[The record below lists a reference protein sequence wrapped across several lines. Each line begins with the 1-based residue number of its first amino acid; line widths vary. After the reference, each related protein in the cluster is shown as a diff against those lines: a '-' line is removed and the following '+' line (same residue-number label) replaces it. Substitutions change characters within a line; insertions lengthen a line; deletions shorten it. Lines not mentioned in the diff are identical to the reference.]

1 MRRVLFVA
9 GWAIAGALVWA
20 IIFGL
25 ALLWK
30 SDDPADFA
38 EQATFRTEKV
48 VAVAG
53 AAVADGPCG
62 ESKDDKGTRH
72 THGTSY
78 EVDLTWTGADGD
90 THDGVMTTCNRPDEG
105 EQLTV
110 WVSSRDAV
118 FNRSPLAM
126 YSSVPIAGVL
136 FALGA
141 WGWTW
146 LTKDERRRRA
156 RGTETLRRKLRRL
169 RLRRLRLRELRRA
182 KKTDRP
188 RG

>member
-1 MRRVLFVA
+1 MRRVLFIV

-25 ALLWK
+25 ALLLG
-30 SDDPADFA
+30 SDDPDDFF

-48 VAVAG
+48 VGVAG
-53 AAVADGPCG
+53 ASVDDGPCA
-62 ESKDDKGTRH
+62 ESKDDKGTQR

-78 EVDLTWTGADGD
+78 EVDLTWTDAQGA
-90 THDGVMTTCNRPDEG
+90 THHGVMTTCNRPDEG
-105 EQLTV
+105 EQVTV
-110 WVSSRDAV
+110 WVSSHDEV

-126 YSSVPIAGVL
+126 YSSVPIAAVV

-146 LTKDERRRRA
+146 LKKDERR
-156 RGTETLRRKLRRL
+156 GSETLRQRLRRH

-182 KKTDRP
+182 KRHT
-188 RG
+188 